1 MSRLPA
7 TAAASRR
14 SPRAGTRSSR
24 PTAAATTSGSG
35 PSAPPPP
42 ASLRAKKAATLP
54 ANGRLSVLCF
64 GKKRPPHH
72 HRDTVSC
79 LVLHAAAGLLY
90 TASHDS
96 TVKAWKL
103 SDGACTDSFAAH
115 DGPINAMVVNEA
127 DGCVFTGSSDGTV
140 KMWRR
145 VPGCGAAHALVVV
158 LRSGPEAPSC
168 PR

>member
-14 SPRAGTRSSR
+14 SPRAG
-24 PTAAATTSGSG
+24 
-35 PSAPPPP
+35 
-42 ASLRAKKAATLP
+42 AKKAATLP

-79 LVLHAAAGLLY
+79 LVHAAAGLLY
-90 TASHDS
+90 TASHDR

-103 SDGACTDSFAAH
+103 SDGVCTDSFAAH

-127 DGCVFTGSSDGTV
+127 DRCVFTGSSDGT
-140 KMWRR
+140 
-145 VPGCGAAHALVVV
+145 GAASPVAPCT
-158 LRSGPEAPSC
+158 RSSSCSAPGPSC
-168 PR
+168 PL